1 MTKRLLST
9 LILVALASGCST
21 ADQGDLQVENSEIET
36 NTEAPGTPTEDQSA
50 PDWVQS
56 VSPSEVD
63 VCRVIDGQSEAARL
77 VRVGTPID
85 GKRSR
90 GNIGFPL
97 SPQSL
102 PIEGEAKLIAVM
114 VAFKDAPPPSNQ
126 SPGVFLG
133 PQLEKMTQWSEFWS
147 QGKFKYSFQLV
158 DDWVTLPVNHADYPV
173 AGRLGY
179 EVSQGNA
186 NEVIK
191 LVTAALPPDLDFEG
205 IDGVLAYWAPGIF
218 AFEGDLAL
226 RGHEGVLLPFPD
238 GDKQVGFWSGNRY
251 HVTSSGGMPAEVKS
265 QFTWSFWTYLMLF
278 AKGLHNHAPG
288 NGWPVGLQQ
297 IQESSGKFSGAMN
310 GWDVFKLGWLDDSQV
325 HCMDPRDFS
334 APQEFILQSREVL
347 GGERRIGVVPFE
359 GKGAIVIESRR
370 PVGWSEAWGQD
381 DSGLLVYFVD
391 TELDVERIDEQT
403 RGGCGPSPE
412 QQKWAYFLYPD
423 GFSGDCRNF
432 SNAFIKQG
440 EGVTFE
446 GVRIELVHSDL
457 TQDFVRVTNVG

>member
-1 MTKRLLST
+1 MARRALSA
-9 LILVALASGCST
+9 LILVAVVSGCAT
-21 ADQGDLQVENSEIET
+21 T
-36 NTEAPGTPTEDQSA
+36 DQSA
-50 PDWVQS
+50 LQIENSQIEGTSRAPGMPTEEQNVPDWKQS
-56 VSPSEVD
+56 VPPSEVNA
-63 VCRVIDGQSEAARL
+63 CRVIDGQPEAARL
-77 VRVGTPID
+77 AWVGTPID

-102 PIEGEAKLIAVM
+102 PTEGEANLIAVM
-114 VAFKDAPPPSNQ
+114 VAFEDAPPPSNQ
-126 SPGVFLG
+126 SAESFLR
-133 PQLEKMTQWSEFWS
+133 PQLEKMTQWSEYWS
-147 QGKFKYSFQLV
+147 QGRFKYSFQVV

-191 LVTAALPPDLDFEG
+191 LVTASLPRSLNFEG

-238 GDKQVGFWSGNRY
+238 GDRQVGFWSGNRY
-251 HVTSSGGMPAEVKS
+251 HVTSSGGMSAEVKS
-265 QFTWSFWTYLMLF
+265 GFTWSFWIYLMLF

-297 IQESSGKFSGAMN
+297 MQESSGKFSGAMN
-310 GWDVFKLGWLDDSQV
+310 GWDVFKLGWLEDSQV

-334 APQEFILQSREVL
+334 TPQEFILQSREVF
-347 GGERRIGVVPFE
+347 GGDRRIGVVPFE
-359 GKGAIVIESRR
+359 GRGAIVIESRR
-370 PVGWSEAWGQD
+370 PIGWSEAWARN

-391 TELDVERIDEQT
+391 TELDVERVDERT
-403 RGGCGPSPE
+403 RGGCGRSPE
-412 QQKWAYFLYPD
+412 QQKWAFFLYPD
-423 GFSGDCRNF
+423 GFSGDCQNF

-440 EGVTFE
+440 QEVTFE
-446 GVRIELVHSDL
+446 GVRIELVHSGL
-457 TQDFVRVTNVG
+457 NEDFVRVTKVG

>member
-1 MTKRLLST
+1 MIRRLLTS
-9 LILVALASGCST
+9 LVIVALLSGCGSPVPSGVT
-21 ADQGDLQVENSEIET
+21 IENSEISASPESHAT
-36 NTEAPGTPTEDQSA
+36 QTEDASA
-50 PDWVQS
+50 PDWTQPP
-56 VSPSEVD
+56 SPSEVD
-63 VCRVIDGQSEAARL
+63 ACRVIDGQSEAARS
-77 VRVGTPID
+77 VRAGTPIH

-102 PIEGEAKLIAVM
+102 PIEGEAKLIVVM
-114 VAFKDAPPPSNQ
+114 VAFQDAPPSNQ
-126 SPGVFLG
+126 TPEGFLR
-133 PQLEKMTQWSEFWS
+133 PQLERMTQWSEYWS
-147 QGKFKYSFQLV
+147 QGKFTYSFQLV
-158 DDWVTLPVNHADYPV
+158 NDWVKLPVNHADYPV

-179 EVSQGNA
+179 EVSQANA

-191 LVTAALPPDLDFEG
+191 LVTAALPPDLDYEG

-238 GDKQVGFWSGNRY
+238 GEKQVGFWSGNRY
-251 HVTSSGGMPAEVKS
+251 HVTSSDGMSAEVKS
-265 QFTWSFWTYLMLF
+265 QFTWSFWIYLMLF

-297 IQESSGKFSGAMN
+297 MQESSGKFSGAMN
-310 GWDVFKLGWLDDSQV
+310 GWDVFKLGWLQDSQV

-334 APQEFILQSREVL
+334 DPQEFILQSREVA
-347 GGERRIGVVPFE
+347 GGERRIGVVPLE
-359 GKGAIVIESRR
+359 EKGAIVIESRR
-370 PVGWSEAWGQD
+370 PVGWSEPWGEE

-391 TELDVERIDEQT
+391 TKLDVERIDEQT

-412 QQKWAYFLYPD
+412 QQKWAYFLYAD
-423 GFSGDCRNF
+423 GFSGDCRSF

-440 EGVTFE
+440 QAVTFE

-457 TQDFVRVTNVG
+457 TQDFVRVTNAG